1 MTIENAQLIAT
12 KILIT
17 KAREEYLAEHPLD
30 PHENALMGHDLDGM
44 PAGFITMPDFG
55 HMQVVAAK
63 LGTEYLAICH
73 DEDAVEEWINLVVKL
88 AQSPEL
94 AGIMFAN
101 VFRGMNLL
109 IGSVLERAGLTEAM
123 AGIAVEGW
131 GKDFSDFKEQ
141 S

>member
-1 MTIENAQLIAT
+1 MTNNLIAARLR
-12 KILIT
+12 IAA
-17 KAREEYLAEHPLD
+17 AREEYLADHPLD
-30 PHENALMGHDLDGM
+30 PHEKALMGHDLDGM
-44 PAGFITMPDFG
+44 PAGFITVPDFG
-55 HMQVVAAK
+55 HMQIVAAK

-73 DEDAVEEWINLVVKL
+73 DEDSVEEWITLVLKL

-101 VFRGMNLL
+101 VFRGMDLL
-109 IGSVLERAGLTEAM
+109 IGSIIERAGLTNAM

-131 GKDFSDFKEQ
+131 GKDFSDFEDE